1 MSRGRFQ
8 GLVAFLSFSWEM
20 TCHLIRRGAGSST
33 PGLRIRCRLAG
44 FTLGGGC
51 C

>member
-8 GLVAFLSFSWEM
+8 GLVAFLSFSSEM
-20 TCHLIRRGAGSST
+20 TCRLIRRAAGSST
-33 PGLRIRCRLAG
+33 PDLRIRYRLAR